1 MSGAQAATEREER
14 VTPLELF
21 FDLVFVFAITQV
33 TNLMA
38 EDPSWEGL
46 GRGAVVLAALW
57 WAWAAYAW
65 LTNTID
71 PDEIRAR
78 LAIFTA
84 MAALLVAS
92 LATPEA
98 FDDDALI
105 FGVAYAIVRALH
117 IYLYAVGS
125 PDVGVRQAILRLAP
139 TSFIGSGLIIAAA
152 FTDGWLQGALWLL
165 ALVIDYG
172 GPLIAGNSGFTLHP
186 GHFAERHGLIIII
199 ALGESIVAI
208 GVAATAELTA
218 GVIAAGVLGIAVAAA
233 LWWAYFDVVAV
244 VAETRLRQTHGPGQ
258 RAMARDSYSYLHM
271 PMVLGIV
278 LIALGIKKTLA
289 HVDAPLDSVP
299 AVALFG
305 GAVLYLLAHIAFR
318 LRNVG
323 SLNPQRLVAALAC
336 LALIALA
343 LEADALVALGALAAV
358 LSLLIAYEAIHLRE
372 ARARVRATGR

>member
-1 MSGAQAATEREER
+1 VSSAQAAAEPEER
-14 VTPLELF
+14 VTTLELF

-38 EDPSWEGL
+38 KDPSWQGL
-46 GRGAVVLAALW
+46 GRGALVLAALW

-92 LATPEA
+92 LAVPKA

-105 FGVAYAIVRALH
+105 FGVAYAVVRALH

-139 TSFIGSGLIIAAA
+139 TSFIGSGLIIVAA
-152 FTDGWLQGALWLL
+152 FTDGWLQGALWAVALL
-165 ALVIDYG
+165 IDYA
-172 GPLIAGNSGFTLHP
+172 GPLIAGNAGFTLHA

-199 ALGESIVAI
+199 ALGESIVAV
-208 GVAATAELTA
+208 GVAATGELTA
-218 GVIAAGVLGIAVAAA
+218 GVMAAGVLGVGVAAA

-244 VAETRLRQTHGPGQ
+244 VAETRLRETRGPAQ

-289 HVDAPLDSVP
+289 HVDHPLDSVP
-299 AVALFG
+299 VVALCG
-305 GAVLYLLAHIAFR
+305 GATLYLLAHIGFR

-323 SLNPQRLVAALAC
+323 SLNRQRLVVAVVC
-336 LALIALA
+336 LALIPLG
-343 LEADALVALGALAAV
+343 LEADALVALGALTGV
-358 LSLLIAYEAIHLRE
+358 LSLLIAYEAIRFRE
-372 ARARVRATGR
+372 ARVRVRTTGR